1 MSQETRLKISQS
13 NKGKHNTNIGIPR
26 PQEVKDKISQA
37 SKGRLLSEE
46 HKQKLSIA
54 HTGKLFSSEV
64 KEKMSLA
71 HFKKGYY
78 FDKNRNKYR
87 IRIKQKGYGS
97 FDTEKEAQNK
107 VREILSNERRN

>member
-87 IRIKQKGYGS
+87 IRIKQKVHAQQQFGK
-97 FDTEKEAQNK
+97 FDTNRA
-107 VREILSNERRN
+107 R